1 LNVTLPICYNHTQN
15 NVIYFKKERNDTILD
30 DNNLNPAITKSENW
44 NCWYVKI
51 SPTTCERCLKL
62 NLRIFA
68 VYDLFAPPLHP
79 NCRCTLAPL
88 GAIYSGTATINGLS
102 GADVWLKLYGQL
114 PKEYVNKDYAKKY
127 GWKNYLGNLK
137 KVLPN
142 TTIGGDI
149 YYNDKQLLPIKPGR
163 IWYEAD
169 INYTG
174 GYRNHH
180 RLLYSN
186 DGLLFVTY
194 DHYNTFYE
202 II

>member
-1 LNVTLPICYNHTQN
+1 MG
-15 NVIYFKKERNDTILD
+15 

-68 VYDLFAPPLHP
+68 VYDLFTPPLHP

-102 GADVWLKLYGQL
+102 GADMSLKMYGEL
-114 PKEYVNKDYAKKY
+114 PKNYVDKKY
-127 GWKNYLGNLK
+127 AEKHGWDKRKGNLRS
-137 KVLPN
+137 VLPGA
-142 TTIGGDI
+142 TMGGDI
-149 YYNDKQLLPIKPGR
+149 FRDRKHKLPEKPGR
-163 IWYEAD
+163 VWYEAD
-169 INYTG
+169 INYIG
-174 GYRNHH
+174 GFRNTH